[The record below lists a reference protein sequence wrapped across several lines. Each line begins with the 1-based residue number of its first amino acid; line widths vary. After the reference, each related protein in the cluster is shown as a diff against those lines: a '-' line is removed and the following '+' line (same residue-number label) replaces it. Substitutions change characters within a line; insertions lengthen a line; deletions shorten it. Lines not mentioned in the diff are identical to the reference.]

1 MFADLELLHLLP
13 VSVASRTVGKKT
25 DIVKSLSVILSGHSV
40 GGVGINLCNI
50 ASVFLHAPL
59 ILWEPSRIHHVHRA
73 WCKGK
78 ISKTYKL
85 ISYDIKCVPVYLS
98 QMPLSTRRVSYR
110 PVRWIYQV
118 LCVKVTVMYSWQ
130 CVRGYWVLLHL
141 SYCVRCL
148 EHVFY
153 TCFRQGTVR
162 KCVVKLVWYWMP
174 SQ

>member
-73 WCKGK
+73 
-78 ISKTYKL
+78 
-85 ISYDIKCVPVYLS
+85 
-98 QMPLSTRRVSYR
+98 
-110 PVRWIYQV
+110 
-118 LCVKVTVMYSWQ
+118 
-130 CVRGYWVLLHL
+130 
-141 SYCVRCL
+141 
-148 EHVFY
+148 
-153 TCFRQGTVR
+153 
-162 KCVVKLVWYWMP
+162 
-174 SQ
+174 